1 MLSTTSLKKQ
11 IPSSSSI
18 YRAFVIK
25 TLLCALL
32 PLAVNAAVVTK
43 NMVTDYEML
52 ESDAKP
58 AIDTALADAK
68 SYLTANPD
76 DEVVLYFPAGTWN
89 VVHPSSSGIYI
100 NDWPTGKL
108 TLRGESSSQTKLVFS
123 QFDER
128 GIKIRFTDHVT
139 VEKMHLTRPRL
150 YTTQGDVV
158 SVSNGTV
165 RIQLHDG
172 FPDPVWLAEQLGS
185 AGHERVLQPF
195 EGDPLNPVTS
205 SVSKKILFDGV
216 VDVGGGLYDFTINS
230 TAISKS
236 LLLAAGQQVAVK
248 CKVGTQM
255 VFGIRA
261 DNTTV
266 QDIRITNSSQDG
278 VWMRESNHQIVRRIT
293 IDRGDPINGR
303 LPFFS
308 QPGDGIHIWPTL
320 PGGDVLVEDN
330 TIIGTADDG
339 IAVINTTAPLSQNDF
354 ATNIV
359 IRNNTV
365 KMGLARAINVNWAVA
380 AEISGNTI
388 SSLSTHG
395 ILAGGLINSVV
406 TKNTIIDNRQEV
418 GIELREQGGFRPSGN
433 RISENTFGE
442 VNEDMH
448 LILLQGADDTEVDMN
463 LITSWSG
470 VNGNTS
476 SNKINPAPLIY
487 ARDCTNVYGD
497 NYLTEAT
504 AMPLVGSTGSSG
516 ITVSW
521 SVMPAPD
528 LQISLLESGDIEL
541 SWSTANRINYQIQYS
556 STLLPDSW
564 GDLGDIIVG
573 SGSRV
578 SVTTPLLQVPSFY
591 RIKIP

>member
-1 MLSTTSLKKQ
+1 MMTVFS
-11 IPSSSSI
+11 
-18 YRAFVIK
+18 
-25 TLLCALL
+25 ALL

-43 NMVTDYEML
+43 NMVTDYGML

-58 AIDTALADAK
+58 AIVDALRDAK
-68 SYLTANPD
+68 NYLTANPD
-76 DEVVLYFPAGTWN
+76 DEVIIYFPAGTWN
-89 VVHPSSSGIYI
+89 VLHPTSEGIFI
-100 NDWPTGKL
+100 GSWPNGKL
-108 TLRGESSSQTKLVFS
+108 TLRGESSSLTKLVFS

-128 GIKIRFTDHVT
+128 GIMIKNTSNVT

-165 RIQLHDG
+165 RVQLHEG
-172 FPDPVWLAEQLGS
+172 FPDPVWLAEQPGS
-185 AGHERVLQPF
+185 LGHERVLQPF
-195 EGDPLNPVTS
+195 EGDPLNPVNS
-205 SVSKKILFDGV
+205 AVSKKILFDGV

-236 LLLAAGQQVAVK
+236 LLLAPGQQVALK

-278 VWMRESNHQIVRRIT
+278 VWMRESNQVIVRRIT
-293 IDRGDPINGR
+293 IDRGDLINGR

-308 QPGDGIHIWPTL
+308 QPADGIHLWPTL
-320 PGGDVLVEDN
+320 PGGDLLVEDN
-330 TIIGTADDG
+330 TVIGTADDG

-359 IRNNTV
+359 VRNNTV
-365 KMGLARAINVNWAVA
+365 KMGLARAINVNWADG

-395 ILAGGLINSVV
+395 ILAAGLINSVV

-418 GIELREQGGFRPSGN
+418 GIELTEEGGYRPSGN

-448 LILLQGADDTEVDMN
+448 LILLQDADDTEVDLN
-463 LITSWSG
+463 LVSSWSS

-476 SNKINPAPLIY
+476 SNKTNPAPLTY
-487 ARDCTNVYGD
+487 AINCTNVYGE
-497 NYLTEAT
+497 NYLAEAT
-504 AMPLVGSTGSSG
+504 AMPLVGSKVSSG

-528 LQISLLESGDIEL
+528 LRISLLESGDIEL
-541 SWSTANRINYQIQYS
+541 SWSTANRLNYQIQS
-556 STLLPDSW
+556 SLTLLPDSW
-564 GDLGDIIVG
+564 GDLGDSIVG
-573 SGSRV
+573 LESRV
-578 SVTTPLLQVPSFY
+578 SVTTPRLQAPNFY
-591 RIKIP
+591 RIQIQPLK